1 VILLKRTALAIILV
15 SILIIA
21 GVAWLI
27 LSQTG
32 NQVENQAY
40 DVRITEFNWTGTWGF
55 GPAGTLYG
63 HGFNVTLHNLGTT
76 DTDGVKVEVKLFAND
91 SALWSQTWFDVL
103 DDDGQVKSLINA
115 TFRLNAG
122 EIRVF
127 DGTFMRR
134 MEFPEPQGEVAFKVI
149 CMLNSTVL
157 DELTLPET
165 EDRTYDVEIAD
176 FKWTSSWGPGAGGI
190 QWGRSFN
197 ITLQNLGNKAV
208 EGLSVDVK
216 LLVNNTEIFS
226 WTGLYGPGIIG
237 YTAEYNGYDGKLNAN
252 EIREL
257 RGDFMSRLDVLD
269 EAHVWNGGQ
278 KEYSVRVMMN
288 KTIIDELLLPFT

>member
-1 VILLKRTALAIILV
+1 MLLKRVALAIILV
-15 SILIIA
+15 SIIIIA

-63 HGFNVTLHNLGTT
+63 HGFNITLHNLGTT
-76 DTDGVKVEVKLFAND
+76 DIDGVKVEVKLFAND
-91 SALWSQTWFDVL
+91 SELWSQTWFDML

-176 FKWTSSWGPGAGGI
+176 FKWTSSWGSGAGGI

-208 EGLSVDVK
+208 EGLSVDVT

>member
-76 DTDGVKVEVKLFAND
+76 DTDGVKVEVKLSAND

-257 RGDFMSRLDVLD
+257 RGGFMSRLDVLD

>member
-257 RGDFMSRLDVLD
+257 RGGFMSRLDVLD

>member
-1 VILLKRTALAIILV
+1 MLLKRVALAIILV
-15 SILIIA
+15 SIIIIA

-40 DVRITEFNWTGTWGF
+40 NVRITEFNWTGTWGF

-76 DTDGVKVEVKLFAND
+76 DIDGVKVEVKLFAND
-91 SALWSQTWFDVL
+91 SELWSQTWFDML

-176 FKWTSSWGPGAGGI
+176 FKWTSSWGSGAGGI

-208 EGLSVDVK
+208 EGLSVDVT

>member
-1 VILLKRTALAIILV
+1 MLLKRVALAIILV
-15 SILIIA
+15 SIIIIA

-76 DTDGVKVEVKLFAND
+76 DIDGVKVEVKLFAND
-91 SALWSQTWFDVL
+91 SELWSQTWFDML

-176 FKWTSSWGPGAGGI
+176 FKWTSSWGSGAGGI

-208 EGLSVDVK
+208 EGLSVDVT

-269 EAHVWNGGQ
+269 EAYVWNGGQ

>member
-1 VILLKRTALAIILV
+1 MLLKRTALAIILV
-15 SILIIA
+15 SIIIIA

-76 DTDGVKVEVKLFAND
+76 DIDGVKVEVKLFAND

-176 FKWTSSWGPGAGGI
+176 FKWTSSWGSGAGGI

-208 EGLSVDVK
+208 EGLSVDVT

>member
-1 VILLKRTALAIILV
+1 MLLKRVALAIILV
-15 SILIIA
+15 SIIIIA

-40 DVRITEFNWTGTWGF
+40 NVRITEFNWTGTWGF

-76 DTDGVKVEVKLFAND
+76 DIDGVKVEVKLFAND
-91 SALWSQTWFDVL
+91 SELWSQTWFDML

-176 FKWTSSWGPGAGGI
+176 FKWTSSWGSGAGGI

-197 ITLQNLGNKAV
+197 ITLQNLGNKSV
-208 EGLSVDVK
+208 EGLSVDVT

>member
-1 VILLKRTALAIILV
+1 MLLKRTALAIILV
-15 SILIIA
+15 SIIIIA

-76 DTDGVKVEVKLFAND
+76 DIDGVKVEVKLFAND

-208 EGLSVDVK
+208 EGLSVDVT

-237 YTAEYNGYDGKLNAN
+237 YTAEYNVLVSLNAN

>member
-1 VILLKRTALAIILV
+1 MLLKRTALAIILV
-15 SILIIA
+15 SIIIIA

-76 DTDGVKVEVKLFAND
+76 DIDGVKVEVKLFAND
-91 SALWSQTWFDVL
+91 SELWSQTWFDML

-176 FKWTSSWGPGAGGI
+176 FKWTSSWGSGAGGI

-208 EGLSVDVK
+208 EGLSVDVT

>member
-1 VILLKRTALAIILV
+1 MLLKRTALAIILV
-15 SILIIA
+15 SIIIIA

-63 HGFNVTLHNLGTT
+63 HGFNITLHNLGTT
-76 DTDGVKVEVKLFAND
+76 DIDGVKVEVKLFAND
-91 SALWSQTWFDVL
+91 SELWSQTWFDML

-176 FKWTSSWGPGAGGI
+176 FKWTSSWGSGAGGI

-208 EGLSVDVK
+208 EGLSVDVT

-288 KTIIDELLLPFT
+288 KAIIDELLLPFT

>member
-1 VILLKRTALAIILV
+1 MLLKRTALAIILV
-15 SILIIA
+15 SIIIIA

-40 DVRITEFNWTGTWGF
+40 NVRITEFNWTGTWGF

-76 DTDGVKVEVKLFAND
+76 DIDGVKVEVKLFAND
-91 SALWSQTWFDVL
+91 SELWSQTWFDML

-197 ITLQNLGNKAV
+197 VTLQNLGNKAV
-208 EGLSVDVK
+208 EDLSVDVT

>member
-1 VILLKRTALAIILV
+1 MLLKRTALAIILV
-15 SILIIA
+15 SIIIIA

-76 DTDGVKVEVKLFAND
+76 DIDGVKVEVKLFAND
-91 SALWSQTWFDVL
+91 SELWSQTWFDML

-176 FKWTSSWGPGAGGI
+176 FKWTSSWGSGAGGI

-197 ITLQNLGNKAV
+197 ITLQNLGNKSV
-208 EGLSVDVK
+208 EGLSVDVT